1 VFPLL
6 ARHCNYIRSTK
17 FTSNPTPHT
26 HTLANMADDSAT
38 ADQQITFTIKSSS
51 DKKHVVTVSLAST
64 VGDLKQKL
72 AAADYADIPVER
84 QRLIYSGRVLK
95 DPDTLSACKIKE
107 GNTVHLVKGAE
118 SNQRQNPANQGG
130 SAVSAGAGGSPAN
143 NVPQNIQAGTSAG
156 DPLAQLT
163 GARYA
168 GFHGLP
174 GADMFG
180 ADGGLGAPPNPDQM
194 LRMLD
199 DPNFAQQMNEA
210 MNNPAVIEML
220 RNNPM
225 IRDNPMARAA
235 IENPELR
242 RMMMN
247 PDMIRMQMQMQR
259 SMGGGGQ
266 GGGSFPMPGSTDTTP
281 AGQNTSG
288 TEGQAGSTNAPPNPF
303 GGAGGAN
310 PFAALFPG
318 AGAGAGAG
326 TGAGLGAGA
335 GAGAG
340 SPGQNAGSQQAANPF
355 ASIFGAGAQG
365 GQGGQDQSNPFA
377 TAANQMMQNPQMM
390 QQMMQMMGGQGGAGG
405 AGEAGFNPFAGMGGF
420 GGQGQQQ
427 QQAPVDNTPP
437 EERYAAQLR
446 QLNDMGFYEFERNIQ
461 ALRRS
466 GGSVQGAIEYLFSG

>member
-1 VFPLL
+1 
-6 ARHCNYIRSTK
+6 
-17 FTSNPTPHT
+17 
-26 HTLANMADDSAT
+26 MADENAPS
-38 ADQQITFTIKSSS
+38 DQQITFTVKSSS
-51 DKKHVVTVSLAST
+51 DQKHVVSVPLNMT

-72 AAADYADIPVER
+72 STSEYANIPAER

-95 DPDTLSACKIKE
+95 DPDTIETCKIKD

-130 SAVSAGAGGSPAN
+130 SAVPEGAGGSAAG
-143 NVPQNIQAGTSAG
+143 NVPQNIQAGTGAG
-156 DPLAQLT
+156 NPLAQLT

-180 ADGGLGAPPNPDQM
+180 ADGGMGAPPNPDQM

-210 MNNPAVIEML
+210 MNNPAVIDML

-259 SMGGGGQ
+259 SMGGGGDGA
-266 GGGSFPMPGSTDTTP
+266 GGNFPMPGQTDTT
-281 AGQNTSG
+281 
-288 TEGQAGSTNAPPNPF
+288 QAGENNTATGNQSNPSSAPPNPF
-303 GGAGGAN
+303 GGAGGGN
-310 PFAALFPG
+310 PFAQLFPG
-318 AGAGAGAG
+318 AGAGMS
-326 TGAGLGAGA
+326 AGA
-335 GAGAG
+335 GAGTT
-340 SPGQNAGSQQAANPF
+340 PGQNQGSEGTQAPPQNPF
-355 ASIFGAGAQG
+355 ASIFGTGPQG
-365 GQGGQDQSNPFA
+365 GQGQQSNPFQQ
-377 TAANQMMQNPQMM
+377 AAQQMMQNPEMM
-390 QQMMQMMGGQGGAGG
+390 QNMMRMMGGGGAGG
-405 AGEAGFNPFAGMGGF
+405 AGEAGFNPFGGMGGMGGMVGF
-420 GGQGQQQ
+420 GGQGQQS
-427 QQAPVDNTPP
+427 APDNTPP
-437 EERYAAQLR
+437 EERYAAQLQ
-446 QLNDMGFYEFERNIQ
+446 QLNDMGFYEFERNVQ

-466 GGSVQGAIEYLFSG
+466 GGSVQGAVEYLLSG

>member
-1 VFPLL
+1 
-6 ARHCNYIRSTK
+6 
-17 FTSNPTPHT
+17 
-26 HTLANMADDSAT
+26 MADESAP
-38 ADQQITFTIKSSS
+38 AEQQITFTVKSSS
-51 DKKHVVTVSLAST
+51 DQKHVVTVSLAST
-64 VGDLKQKL
+64 VGSLKQKL
-72 AAADYADIPVER
+72 AAADYANIPVER

-95 DPDTLSACKIKE
+95 DPDTLGACKIKE

-130 SAVSAGAGGSPAN
+130 SAVPAGAGGSAAS
-143 NVPQNIQAGTSAG
+143 NVPQNIQAGTGAG

-180 ADGGLGAPPNPDQM
+180 ADGGMGAPPNPDQM

-259 SMGGGGQ
+259 SMGGAGGA

-281 AGQNTSG
+281 AGQNNG
-288 TEGQAGSTNAPPNPF
+288 GAQAGQTNSAEAPPNPF

-326 TGAGLGAGA
+326 AGTT
-335 GAGAG
+335 
-340 SPGQNAGSQQAANPF
+340 PGQNAGGEQQQNPF
-355 ASIFGAGAQG
+355 GSIFGAGAPG
-365 GQGGQDQSNPFA
+365 GQGGQDQQNPFA
-377 TAANQMMQNPQMM
+377 AAASRMMQNPQMM
-390 QQMMQMMGGQGGAGG
+390 QQMMQMMGGGGAGG
-405 AGEAGFNPFAGMGGF
+405 AGEAGFNPFGGMGGF
-420 GGQGQQQ
+420 GGQGE

-446 QLNDMGFYEFERNIQ
+446 QLNDMGFYEFERNVQ

>member
-1 VFPLL
+1 
-6 ARHCNYIRSTK
+6 
-17 FTSNPTPHT
+17 
-26 HTLANMADDSAT
+26 MADESAPS
-38 ADQQITFTIKSSS
+38 DQQITFTVKSSS
-51 DKKHVVTVSLAST
+51 DQKHVITIPLSTT

-72 AAADYADIPVER
+72 ATAEYANIPVER

-95 DPDTLSACKIKE
+95 DPDTLSSCKIKE

-130 SAVSAGAGGSPAN
+130 TAAPAAGG
-143 NVPQNIQAGTSAG
+143 NVPQTFQTGTAAG
-156 DPLAQLT
+156 DPLSQLT

-180 ADGGLGAPPNPDQM
+180 ADGGMGAPPNPDQM

-210 MNNPAVIEML
+210 MSNPAVIDML

-225 IRDNPMARAA
+225 IRNNPMARAA
-235 IENPELR
+235 IENPEMR

-259 SMGGGGQ
+259 SMGGGAE
-266 GGGSFPMPGSTDTTP
+266 GGAGSFPMPGSTDTTP
-281 AGQNTSG
+281 AGENNSAS
-288 TEGQAGSTNAPPNPF
+288 EGGQTGGANAPPNPF
-303 GGAGGAN
+303 GGAGAAN

-326 TGAGLGAGA
+326 ANTN
-335 GAGAG
+335 
-340 SPGQNAGSQQAANPF
+340 PGQNTGSAQQTPQNPF
-355 ASIFGAGAQG
+355 ASIFGGGAQGAQG
-365 GQGGQDQSNPFA
+365 GQGQSSPFA
-377 TAANQMMQNPQMM
+377 AAAQQMMQNPEMM
-390 QQMMQMMGGQGGAGG
+390 QQMMQMMGGGGAGGAGG
-405 AGEAGFNPFAGMGGF
+405 AGEAGFNPFAAMGGGMGGF
-420 GGQGQQQ
+420 GGGFGGQGQQ

-437 EERYAAQLR
+437 EERYAAQLQ

-466 GGSVQGAIEYLFSG
+466 GGSVQGAIEYLLSG

>member
-1 VFPLL
+1 
-6 ARHCNYIRSTK
+6 
-17 FTSNPTPHT
+17 
-26 HTLANMADDSAT
+26 MADESA
-38 ADQQITFTIKSSS
+38 ASDQQITFTVKSSS
-51 DKKHVVTVSLAST
+51 DQKHVVTVSLATT

-72 AAADYADIPVER
+72 STSDYANIPAER

-95 DPDTLSACKIKE
+95 DPDTLNTCKIKE
-107 GNTVHLVKGAE
+107 GNTVHLVKGAD

-130 SAVSAGAGGSPAN
+130 SAVPPGAGNSAAG
-143 NVPQNIQAGTSAG
+143 NVPQNIQTGTGAG

-180 ADGGLGAPPNPDQM
+180 ADGGMGAPPNPDQM
-194 LRMLD
+194 LRMLE

-210 MNNPAVIEML
+210 MNNPAVIDML

-235 IENPELR
+235 IENPEMR

-259 SMGGGGQ
+259 TMGGGGAD
-266 GGGSFPMPGSTDTTP
+266 GAGAFPMPGQTDTTA
-281 AGQNTSG
+281 AGENNNTTSEGGQSG
-288 TEGQAGSTNAPPNPF
+288 RTDAPPTPF

-310 PFAALFPG
+310 PFAALFPS
-318 AGAGAGAG
+318 AGAGFGA
-326 TGAGLGAGA
+326 GAGA

-340 SPGQNAGSQQAANPF
+340 STPGQNTGSEGAQQPPQNPF
-355 ASIFGAGAQG
+355 AGLFGAAP
-365 GQGGQDQSNPFA
+365 QGGQDQQNNPFQ
-377 TAANQMMQNPQMM
+377 AAAQQMMQNPQMM
-390 QQMMQMMGGQGGAGG
+390 QQMMQMMGGGAGNAG
-405 AGEAGFNPFAGMGGF
+405 NAGEAGFNPFGGMGGMGGF
-420 GGQGQQQ
+420 GGQQA
-427 QQAPVDNTPP
+427 APVDNTPP
-437 EERYAAQLR
+437 EERYAAQLQ
-446 QLNDMGFYEFERNIQ
+446 QLNDMGFYEFERNVQ

-466 GGSVQGAIEYLFSG
+466 GGSVQGAIEYLLSG

>member
-1 VFPLL
+1 
-6 ARHCNYIRSTK
+6 
-17 FTSNPTPHT
+17 
-26 HTLANMADDSAT
+26 MADESAP
-38 ADQQITFTIKSSS
+38 ADQQITFTVKSSS
-51 DKKHVVTVSLAST
+51 DQKHVVTVSLAST

-72 AAADYADIPVER
+72 AAEDYANIPVER

-130 SAVSAGAGGSPAN
+130 AVPAGAGGTPAN
-143 NVPQNIQAGTSAG
+143 NVPSNIQAGTGAG

-180 ADGGLGAPPNPDQM
+180 ADGGMGAPPNPDQM

-210 MNNPAVIEML
+210 MNNPAVIDML

-259 SMGGGGQ
+259 SMGGGAE
-266 GGGSFPMPGSTDTTP
+266 GGGNFPMPGSTDTTP

-288 TEGQAGSTNAPPNPF
+288 TQGGQAGQAGHTDPQPNPF

-326 TGAGLGAGA
+326 LGAGA
-335 GAGAG
+335 GAGAT
-340 SPGQNAGSQQAANPF
+340 PGQNAGSEQQANPF
-355 ASIFGAGAQG
+355 ANLFGTGAQG
-365 GQGGQDQSNPFA
+365 GQGGQQSPFA
-377 TAANQMMQNPQMM
+377 SAAQQMMQNPQMM

-405 AGEAGFNPFAGMGGF
+405 AGEAGFNPFAGMGGGMGGF
-420 GGQGQQQ
+420 GGQGQ

-437 EERYAAQLR
+437 EERYAAQLQ
-446 QLNDMGFYEFERNIQ
+446 QLNDMGFYEFERNVQ

-466 GGSVQGAIEYLFSG
+466 GGSVQGAIEYLLSG